1 MSTEQ
6 EILAAAKKSIMD
18 YDVEKA
24 EQVAKEGLAAGVNPV
39 ALIEK
44 GFVPGIAEIG
54 DLFDSGEVYLPEL
67 ILAADAMKAGTSICE
82 AAFPAGTTTTK
93 KKVVMATV
101 EGDIHD
107 IGKSIVVSFLSANGF
122 DVYNLGR
129 DVSVDTFIEK
139 AKELEPDVI
148 GSSALLTTT
157 MGHQEELEKALREAG
172 LRDKVKTIVGGA
184 PTSQEWADKI
194 GADAYAENA
203 ADAVTQVKKLCGM
216 N

>member
-1 MSTEQ
+1 MGEQ

-24 EQVAKEGLAAGVNPV
+24 EQVAKEGLAAGVDPV
-39 ALIEK
+39 VLIEK
-44 GFVPGIAEIG
+44 GFVPGITEIG

-82 AAFPAGTTTTK
+82 AAFPAGTVSTK
-93 KKVVMATV
+93 KKVIMATV

-139 AKELEPDVI
+139 AKELKPDVI

-157 MGHQEELEKALREAG
+157 MGHQAELEKALREAG

-184 PTSQEWADKI
+184 PSSQEWADKI

-203 ADAVTQVKKLCGM
+203 ADAVAQVKKLCGM
-216 N
+216 K

>member
-1 MSTEQ
+1 MGEQ
-6 EILAAAKKSIMD
+6 EIMAAAKQSIMD

-24 EQVAKEGLAAGVNPV
+24 EQVAKEGLAAGVDPV
-39 ALIEK
+39 ALVEK
-44 GFVPGIAEIG
+44 GFVPGIQEIG

-67 ILAADAMKAGTSICE
+67 ILAADAMKAGTTICE
-82 AAFPAGTTTTK
+82 AAFPETASKTK
-93 KKVVMATV
+93 KKVIMATV

-129 DVSVDTFIEK
+129 DVTVDAFIEK
-139 AKELEPDVI
+139 AKEVEPDVI

-157 MGHQEELEKALREAG
+157 MGHQKELEEALKEAG
-172 LRDKVKTIVGGA
+172 IRDKVKTIVGGA
-184 PTSQEWADKI
+184 PASQEWADKI

-203 ADAVTQVKKLCGM
+203 ADAVAKVKKLCGIS
-216 N
+216 

>member
-1 MSTEQ
+1 MGEQ

-24 EQVAKEGLAAGVNPV
+24 EQVAREGLAAGVDPV

-93 KKVVMATV
+93 KKVIMATV

-122 DVYNLGR
+122 DVHDLGR

-139 AKELEPDVI
+139 TKELEPDVI

-172 LRDKVKTIVGGA
+172 LRDKLKTIVGGA
-184 PTSQEWADKI
+184 PSSQAWADKI

-203 ADAVTQVKKLCGM
+203 ADAVTQVKKLCGIA
-216 N
+216 

>member
-1 MSTEQ
+1 MGEQ
-6 EILAAAKKSIMD
+6 EVLAAAKKAIID

-24 EQVAKEGLAAGVNPV
+24 EQVAKDGLAAGVDPV

-44 GFVPGIAEIG
+44 GFVPGITEIG

-67 ILAADAMKAGTSICE
+67 ILAADAMKAGTSVCE
-82 AAFPAGTTTTK
+82 AAFPAGTVSTK
-93 KKVVMATV
+93 KKVIMGTV

-122 DVYNLGR
+122 DVYDLGR
-129 DVSVDTFIEK
+129 DVSVATFIEK

-157 MGHQEELEKALREAG
+157 MGHQKALEEELREAG

-184 PTSQEWADKI
+184 PASKEWVEKI

-203 ADAVTQVKKLCGM
+203 ADAVTQVKKLCGIA
-216 N
+216 

>member
-1 MSTEQ
+1 MGEQ
-6 EILAAAKKSIMD
+6 EVLAAAKKAIID

-24 EQVAKEGLAAGVNPV
+24 EQVAKDGLAAGVDPV

-67 ILAADAMKAGTSICE
+67 ILAADAMKAGTSVCE
-82 AAFPAGTTTTK
+82 AAFPVGTTSTK
-93 KKVVMATV
+93 KKVIMGTV

-122 DVYNLGR
+122 DVYDLGR
-129 DVSVDTFIEK
+129 DVSVATFIEK
-139 AKELEPDVI
+139 TKEIGPDVI

-157 MGHQEELEKALREAG
+157 MGHQEALEKELREAG
-172 LRDKVKTIVGGA
+172 LRDKLKTIVGGA
-184 PTSQEWADKI
+184 PASKEWAEKI

-203 ADAVTQVKKLCGM
+203 ADAVNQVKKLCGIA
-216 N
+216 

>member
-1 MSTEQ
+1 MGEQ
-6 EILAAAKKSIMD
+6 EVLAAAKKAIMD

-24 EQVAKEGLAAGVNPV
+24 EQVAKDGLAAGVDPV
-39 ALIEK
+39 TLIEK
-44 GFVPGIAEIG
+44 GFVPGIEEIG

-82 AAFPAGTTTTK
+82 AAFPAGTISSK
-93 KKVVMATV
+93 KKVIMGTV

-122 DVYNLGR
+122 DVYDLGR

-139 AKELEPDVI
+139 TKELKPDVI

-157 MGHQEELEKALREAG
+157 MGHQKALEEALREAG
-172 LRDKVKTIVGGA
+172 LRDKLKTIVGGA
-184 PTSQEWADKI
+184 PSSKEWADKI

-203 ADAVTQVKKLCGM
+203 ADAVAQVKKLCGM
-216 N
+216 V

>member
-1 MSTEQ
+1 MGEQ
-6 EILAAAKKSIMD
+6 EILAAAKKAILD

-24 EQVAKEGLAAGVNPV
+24 KQVAKEGLDAGVDPV
-39 ALIEK
+39 ALVEK
-44 GFVPGIAEIG
+44 GFVPGIQEIG
-54 DLFDSGEVYLPEL
+54 DLFDCGDVYLPEL
-67 ILAADAMKAGTSICE
+67 ILAADAMKAGTEICE
-82 AAFPAGTTTTK
+82 AAFPETASKTK
-93 KKVVMATV
+93 KKVIMATV

-129 DVSVDTFIEK
+129 DVTVDTFV
-139 AKELEPDVI
+139 AKTKEIQPDVI

-172 LRDKVKTIVGGA
+172 IRDKVKTIVGGA

-203 ADAVTQVKKLCGM
+203 AEAVAKVKKLCGVS
-216 N
+216 

>member
-1 MSTEQ
+1 MGEQ

-24 EQVAKEGLAAGVNPV
+24 EQVAREGLATGVDPV

-82 AAFPAGTTTTK
+82 AAFPAGTTTSK
-93 KKVVMATV
+93 KKVIMATV

-122 DVYNLGR
+122 DVHDLGR

-139 AKELEPDVI
+139 TKELEPDVI

-172 LRDKVKTIVGGA
+172 LRDKLKTIVGGA
-184 PTSQEWADKI
+184 PSSQAWADKI

-203 ADAVTQVKKLCGM
+203 ADAVTQVKKLCGIA
-216 N
+216 

>member
-1 MSTEQ
+1 MGEQ
-6 EILAAAKKSIMD
+6 EILAAAKKAILD

-24 EQVAKEGLAAGVNPV
+24 KQVAKEGLDAGVDPV
-39 ALIEK
+39 ALVEK
-44 GFVPGIAEIG
+44 GFVPGIQEIG
-54 DLFDSGEVYLPEL
+54 DLFDCGDVYLPEL
-67 ILAADAMKAGTSICE
+67 ILAADAMKAGTEICE
-82 AAFPAGTTTTK
+82 AAFPETASKTK
-93 KKVVMATV
+93 KKVIMATV

-129 DVSVDTFIEK
+129 DVTVDTFVEK
-139 AKELEPDVI
+139 AKEIQPDVI

-157 MGHQEELEKALREAG
+157 MGHQKDLEEALREAG
-172 LRDKVKTIVGGA
+172 IRDKVKTIVGGA

-203 ADAVTQVKKLCGM
+203 AEAVAKVKKLCGVS
-216 N
+216 

>member
-1 MSTEQ
+1 MGEQ
-6 EILAAAKKSIMD
+6 EVLAAAKKAIID

-24 EQVAKEGLAAGVNPV
+24 EQVAKDGLAAGVDPV

-67 ILAADAMKAGTSICE
+67 ILAADAMKAGTSVCE
-82 AAFPAGTTTTK
+82 AAFPAGTTSTK
-93 KKVVMATV
+93 KKVIMGTV

-122 DVYNLGR
+122 DVYDLGR
-129 DVSVDTFIEK
+129 DVSVDTFIGK
-139 AKELEPDVI
+139 AKEIGPDVI

-157 MGHQEELEKALREAG
+157 MGHQEALEKELREAG
-172 LRDKVKTIVGGA
+172 LRDKLKTIVGGA
-184 PTSQEWADKI
+184 PGTFCWPAPGVVESNI
-194 GADAYAENA
+194 G
-203 ADAVTQVKKLCGM
+203 M
-216 N
+216 I